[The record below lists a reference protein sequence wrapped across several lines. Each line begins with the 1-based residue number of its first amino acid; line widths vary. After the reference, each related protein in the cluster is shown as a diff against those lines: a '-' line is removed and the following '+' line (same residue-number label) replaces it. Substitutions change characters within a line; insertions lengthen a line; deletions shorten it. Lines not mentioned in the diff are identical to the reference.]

1 MRIVVGGETRK
12 CGKTTV
18 VCRIVA
24 GFPDVQWTAVKV
36 SPHMHAGGDSGWSL
50 TEDSNAGDTLRYR
63 QAGASRTCL
72 YCGSAEAGMGALLD
86 ILDAADD
93 WIVETTSAAHLIG
106 HDLALLVEA
115 GDGVESKATAG
126 RFPEHERVKAGEPE
140 LISLVAGRWK
150 A

>member
-18 VCRIVA
+18 VCRIVG
-24 GFPDVQWTAVKV
+24 GFPDVRWTVVKI
-36 SPHMHAGGDSGWSL
+36 SPHMHAGGEAVWSL
-50 TEDSNAGDTLRYR
+50 TEDSAAGDTLRYR
-63 QAGASRTCL
+63 QAGAARAYL
-72 YCGSAEAGMGALLD
+72 YCGPVEAGLGELLG

-106 HDLALLVEA
+106 HELALLVEA
-115 GDGVESKATAG
+115 EEGVESKAAAG
-126 RFPEHERVKAGEPE
+126 GFPAHDRVKADEPG